1 MADETLRQAV
11 ERLSQAWIRGDQATF
26 ASYMSER
33 ALLKLG
39 GSGLGSPVLPRA
51 RKFKIVD
58 ISEQGEGS
66 GESSVEF
73 VGSGSYVLVTRWR
86 QAAGAWKGIDAEIP
100 TESMRAPWWRR
111 MLGQGPKPAPPV
123 ERKDLS

>member
-11 ERLSQAWIRGDQATF
+11 ERLSEAWISDDQATF
-26 ASYMSER
+26 ASYMSEQ

-39 GSGLGSPVLPRA
+39 GGGRGSPVLPRA
-51 RKFKIVD
+51 RKYSVLD
-58 ISEQGEGS
+58 ISDHGDGT

-73 VGSGSYVLVTRWR
+73 IGSGRYVLVTRWR
-86 QAAGAWKGIDAEIP
+86 GSDGVWKGIDAETP
-100 TESMRAPWWRR
+100 ADSMRAPWWRR